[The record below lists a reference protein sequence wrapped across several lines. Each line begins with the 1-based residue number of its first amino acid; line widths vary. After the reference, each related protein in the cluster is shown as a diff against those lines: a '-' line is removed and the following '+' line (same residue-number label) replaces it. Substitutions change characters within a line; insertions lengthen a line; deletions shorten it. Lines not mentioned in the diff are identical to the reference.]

1 MQPLVAGG
9 RRWGLVPGYTK
20 PTVKPDYFRM
30 FNARSESV
38 LEKPV
43 FSRLMRSCRC
53 IVLLNGFYEWKKV
66 RPLPIWC
73 TGGRRPAVCWT
84 GPFIY

>member
-1 MQPLVAGG
+1 MEGG
-9 RRWGLVPGYTK
+9 CRWGLVPAYTK
-20 PTVKPDYFRM
+20 PNAKPDYFRM

-43 FSRLMRSCRC
+43 FSRLLRSCRC

-66 RPLPIWC
+66 RPPLMGAGVLPGLHARARS
-73 TGGRRPAVCWT
+73 TA
-84 GPFIY
+84 F